1 MPEITLLTQ
10 PSCSYCDHAIEIL
23 TRLASQY
30 PLRINE
36 ISMHTEEGEKLAIKH
51 AVMFAP
57 GILLDGKLF
66 SYGRLSEK
74 KLKAHLELREEKL

>member
-1 MPEITLLTQ
+1 MLEITLLTQ
-10 PSCSYCDHAIEIL
+10 PSCSYCDHAKEIL

-36 ISMHTEEGEKLAIKH
+36 IGLRTEEGEKLAIKH

-74 KLKAHLELREEKL
+74 KLKAHLDLETEKL